1 MCLSSKIAELR
12 NELLRSCKYATHC
25 LEAAERRVSYSASV
39 TSSDQTRTI
48 TDSST
53 PPVTSLST
61 PLGTVLSIQP
71 PQMSGAKTD
80 DATSY
85 EITDK
90 EILNRFMILTHG
102 VLIQE
107 WERFL
112 YDVFV
117 EGVIYYLRGYDLDPD
132 CKLHLRNLKP
142 GIEVTEMRKNLST
155 EVEKS
160 HRGYKELF
168 YQSRKLFKVQE
179 DNLLKEMQKH
189 VQIRHIFQHSQG
201 EIRKEDLKDIG
212 LNGPNVCF
220 SILGDDGRPLPYKVG
235 QTIFLSKKEIQNL
248 YDTIEKFSQAFQ
260 TQAEKAKPIAE

>member
-1 MCLSSKIAELR
+1 
-12 NELLRSCKYATHC
+12 
-25 LEAAERRVSYSASV
+25 
-39 TSSDQTRTI
+39 
-48 TDSST
+48 
-53 PPVTSLST
+53 
-61 PLGTVLSIQP
+61 
-71 PQMSGAKTD
+71 
-80 DATSY
+80 
-85 EITDK
+85 
-90 EILNRFMILTHG
+90 MILTHG